1 MTKRYKHNNIIF
13 ATVGTVGLS
22 LFALALLAKTPT
34 MSALILQWLS
44 LFFVT
49 TVLVLIQARLAT
61 RPSDLVFP
69 LMSGVGSIVLIELA
83 GAFVLTTLVE
93 ARDGQV
99 LKLTAQTSNT
109 LTCLSMAAATFVAAL
124 FLNGVLRLKTVN
136 RSLFY
141 VAWLPLL
148 LGIASAAFML
158 RGVVTH
164 GMEHGG
170 LVLSPLLNAGTLLA
184 LLAAGGLVWQH
195 RECESWLPRFAL
207 FALAFLILSELVG
220 WPGFWGGQLYIPAL
234 FRSMAYLSL
243 MAGLIYQG
251 NLDLNLAELRAQ
263 NLFFAN
269 EEVQLQI
276 EERKWTEE
284 LLKET
289 RLFAESIVESIR
301 EPLLVLDSELRVIR
315 ANRPFYATFDLTSED
330 TLNHFI
336 GDVANG
342 QWRREAL
349 LGKLQ
354 AIVERDEPFEN
365 HEMSADFRG
374 VGFRAVL
381 VSGRRIDQK
390 DRQTNLILLTIYD
403 VTQQKVAQEKARL
416 LTHGVE
422 SAADAII
429 MTDVHG
435 TISYANPAMTRLT
448 GLSAE
453 EMLGEKP
460 SIFKSGRH
468 SEAEYR
474 EMWETILSGK
484 VWSGEV
490 TNQKKSGEDYD
501 VHLTIAPVLDKSGK
515 IEAFVSVQSDITEL
529 KRAREELVWRAEE
542 LARSNAELEQFAYI
556 ASHDLQEPLRMV
568 SSYCQLLQRRYHD
581 KLDNDA
587 NDFIGFA
594 VDGAMRMQ
602 KLIDDL
608 LTYCRVGTKG
618 TPFQVTDCSRVVDN
632 VLENLK
638 VSIED
643 CDAKIKKEKLPI
655 TMADETQLA
664 QVFQNLIANAVKFRK
679 DDGPEISIGSRRRNG
694 EWVISVKDNGIGIE
708 TDYEKRIF
716 VIFQRLHSK
725 ETYPG
730 TGIGLAVCKKIVERH
745 GGRIWV
751 KSKPGK
757 GSTFNFTLPRV
768 KEVEL

>member
-1 MTKRYKHNNIIF
+1 MTKIGRESNII
-13 ATVGTVGLS
+13 VGAAAAVGFS
-22 LFALALLAKTPT
+22 LLAATLLLETPG
-34 MSALILQWLS
+34 MAAVVLQWLAAFFS
-44 LFFVT
+44 TAVLLLGVAKMVNRASRLFFPTIAGIASVALVELVWAVT
-49 TVLVLIQARLAT
+49 LTNLLEVHAFRLVAERGNTPVCLTAALACLIGLFSVEIVT
-61 RPSDLVFP
+61 RFDKLQKLLPY
-69 LMSGVGSIVLIELA
+69 LA
-83 GAFVLTTLVE
+83 G
-93 ARDGQV
+93 
-99 LKLTAQTSNT
+99 
-109 LTCLSMAAATFVAAL
+109 
-124 FLNGVLRLKTVN
+124 
-136 RSLFY
+136 
-141 VAWLPLL
+141 LPLL
-148 LGIASAAFML
+148 FGMAAGVSILANVSDFLPNHVVAASL
-158 RGVVTH
+158 VRYGSL
-164 GMEHGG
+164 
-170 LVLSPLLNAGTLLA
+170 LVLLL
-184 LLAAGGLVWQH
+184 AGGLVW
-195 RECESWLPRFAL
+195 RYRACSSWLPRFVLLSLAILGMSQIVAISDIAREQVQILAL
-207 FALAFLILSELVG
+207 LRAI
-220 WPGFWGGQLYIPAL
+220 
-234 FRSMAYLSL
+234 AYLGL
-243 MAGLIYQG
+243 LAGLIYQG

-284 LLKET
+284 LLQET
-289 RLFAESIVESIR
+289 RLFAESIVESIK

-315 ANRPFYATFDLTSED
+315 ANRPFYGTFDLTSEA
-330 TLNHFI
+330 TLNRFI
-336 GDVANG
+336 GDVGDG
-342 QWRREAL
+342 QWRRADL
-349 LGKLQ
+349 LRKFE

-365 HEMSADFRG
+365 YEMSADFGGGGLRT
-374 VGFRAVL
+374 VL
-381 VSGRRIDQK
+381 LSARRIEQK
-390 DRQTNLILLTIYD
+390 DRQTDLILLTMYD
-403 VTQQKVAQEKARL
+403 VTEQKAAQEKARL
-416 LTHGVE
+416 LAHGVE

-453 EMLGEKP
+453 EMLGQKP

-490 TNQKKSGEDYD
+490 TNRKKNGEDYD
-501 VHLTIAPVLDKSGK
+501 VLLTIAPVLDQNGK
-515 IEAFVSVQSDITEL
+515 IEAFVSIQSDITEL
-529 KRAREELVWRAEE
+529 KRAREELVMRADE

-568 SSYCQLLQRRYHD
+568 SSYCQLLQRRYQD
-581 KLDNDA
+581 KLDGDA

-618 TPFQVTDCSRVVDN
+618 NPFQVTDCARVVN
-632 VLENLK
+632 RVLEDLK

-643 CDAKIKKEKLPI
+643 CDAKIKTEKLPV

-679 DDGPEISIGSRRRNG
+679 NDVPEISIGSRRRNG
-694 EWVISVKDNGIGIE
+694 EWVISVRDNGIGIE
-708 TDYEKRIF
+708 TDYRQRIF
-716 VIFQRLHSK
+716 TIFQRLHSK

-757 GSTFNFTLPRV
+757 GATFNFTLPRV
-768 KEVEL
+768 REVEL